1 MVAILIPILLL
12 LYSLGV
18 LIAFIMFASLVH
30 NRHMW
35 IDPVYIL
42 YSWLFVIVIW
52 QEYYRDRDI

>member
-30 NRHMW
+30 NRRMW

-52 QEYYRDRDI
+52 QEYYRD

>member
-30 NRHMW
+30 NRRMW